1 MKNFKIY
8 SIFLI
13 LLIFIGESKAT
24 VFQTRENYSLS
35 KDQKIDDDL
44 IVAGNTLKIDGAVG
58 GNLIT
63 ACRYLTQN
71 GTVSGSLFNGSQY
84 VDIFGEIEG
93 SLTNFSQHLT
103 LAGQVKRNVVAFG
116 QSISLASVS
125 TVQGEAT
132 LMGADISVNGVILKG
147 LKANGDR
154 IVISGMIK
162 GDVNLN
168 GKSITILPT
177 AEILGNLTY
186 KSPKEAKIS
195 AGAKIAGE
203 TKWTE
208 FQDPKRLTFRKFSW
222 LSFLF
227 LLASMATGLVLLLL
241 FKNQTEKVKLTIQNS
256 FWKSLWSGFILAI
269 VSPIGVAILMVTLI
283 GIPLAVIA
291 TFAFL
296 ILFYIAKIFTG
307 LALGETV
314 ISIFKKD
321 QIPMGWSLMA
331 GLVLLYILTGLPYVG
346 WFIYALAFMIGL
358 GGIVLSFK
366 ERKIG
371 SNM

>member
-1 MKNFKIY
+1 MKNFKIFFT
-8 SIFLI
+8 ILI
-13 LLIFIGESKAT
+13 GFVFVGISEAT
-24 VFQTRENYSLS
+24 VFQAQENYGLS

-44 IVAGNTLKIDGAVG
+44 IVAGNTLKIDGTVS
-58 GNLIT
+58 GNLIP

-84 VDIFGEIEG
+84 VDIFGRIEG
-93 SLTNFSQHLT
+93 SVTNFSQHLT
-103 LAGQVKRNVVAFG
+103 LSGQVKRNLIAFG
-116 QSISLASVS
+116 QSINLASVS

-132 LMGADISVNGVILKG
+132 LMGAEISVDGVILKG

-177 AEILGNLTY
+177 AEILGNLIY

-195 AGAKIAGE
+195 DGAKIAGQ

-208 FQDPKRLTFRKFSW
+208 FQAQKPKRPTFKKFSW
-222 LSFLF
+222 VSFLF
-227 LLASMATGLVLLLL
+227 LLASMATGLVMLLL
-241 FKNQTEKVKLTIQNS
+241 FKTQVQNVKLAIQKS
-256 FWKSLWSGFILAI
+256 FWKSLGSGFILAI
-269 VSPIGVAILMVTLI
+269 VSPIGAVILMVTLI
-283 GIPLAVIA
+283 GIPLAVI
-291 TFAFL
+291 TGFLYL

-307 LALGETV
+307 LALGEAV

-321 QIPMGWSLMA
+321 HIPTGWSLMA
-331 GLVLLYILTGLPYVG
+331 GLVLLYILVGLPYVG
-346 WFIYALAFMIGL
+346 WLIYTLAFMIGL
-358 GGIVLSFK
+358 GGIVLSFRQ
-366 ERKIG
+366 RKIE
-371 SNM
+371 

>member
-1 MKNFKIY
+1 MKKCKTYFI
-8 SIFLI
+8 IFV
-13 LLIFIGESKAT
+13 LLTLAGMSSAT
-24 VFQTRENYSLS
+24 VFQAQENYGLS

-44 IVAGNTLKIDGAVG
+44 IVAGNTLKIDGTVS

-71 GTVSGSLFNGSQY
+71 GTVSGSLFNGSQFA
-84 VDIFGEIEG
+84 DIFGKVNG
-93 SLTNFSQHLT
+93 SFTSFSQHLT
-103 LAGQVKRNVVAFG
+103 LSGQVKRNLIAFG
-116 QSISLASVS
+116 QNINLASVS
-125 TVQGEAT
+125 TVEGEAT
-132 LMGADISVNGVILKG
+132 LFGAEILVDGVVLKG
-147 LKANGDR
+147 LKASGER

-195 AGAKIAGE
+195 AGAKIAGQ

-208 FQDPKRLTFRKFSW
+208 FKGRAPKRPTFKKFSW
-222 LSFLF
+222 VSFLF
-227 LLASMATGLVLLLL
+227 LLASMATGLVMLLL
-241 FKNQTEKVKLTIQNS
+241 FKNQTQKVKLTIQNS
-256 FWKSLWSGFILAI
+256 FWKSLGSGFVLAI
-269 VSPIGVAILMVTLI
+269 VSPIGAVILMVTLI
-283 GIPLAVIA
+283 GIPLAVI
-291 TFAFL
+291 TGFLYL

-321 QIPMGWSLMA
+321 HVPAGWSLIA
-331 GLVLLYILTGLPYVG
+331 GLVLLYILVGLPYVG
-346 WFIYALAFMIGL
+346 WLIYALAFMIGL

-366 ERKIG
+366 QAKI
-371 SNM
+371 